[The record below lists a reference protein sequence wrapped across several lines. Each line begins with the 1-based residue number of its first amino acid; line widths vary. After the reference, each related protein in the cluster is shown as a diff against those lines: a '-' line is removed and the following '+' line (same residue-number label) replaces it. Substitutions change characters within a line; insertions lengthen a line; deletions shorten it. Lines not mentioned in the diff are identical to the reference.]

1 MIEAIQNPAIAIG
14 LVLGGLFV
22 LISLARV
29 SSKPK
34 YVKQEYFYSK
44 AERSFFGVL
53 EGALDH
59 NHRLFGKVR
68 VADILTPKKSF
79 SKSAWWKAFVKISS
93 KHFDYVICDRHTLMP
108 VAVVE
113 LDDKSHQ
120 SAKAIERDRF
130 IDMACQQAGLPIIRF
145 EAKARYNPGH
155 VRAKI
160 KDAILITASK
170 AKAA

>member
-1 MIEAIQNPAIAIG
+1 MIEAIQNPAVAIG
-14 LVLGGLFV
+14 LAVGGILLLG
-22 LISLARV
+22 SLARAT
-29 SSKPK
+29 SAPK
-34 YVKQEYFYSK
+34 YVKQEHFYSK

-53 EGALDH
+53 ESAIDA

-68 VADILTPKKSF
+68 VADILTPQKTF
-79 SKSAWWKAFVKISS
+79 SKNAWWKAFVKISS

-120 SAKAIERDRF
+120 SAKVMERDRF
-130 IDMACQQAGLPIIRF
+130 IDLACQQAGLPIIRF
-145 EAKARYNPGH
+145 EAKARYNPGQ

-160 KDAILITASK
+160 QDAILITASRV
-170 AKAA
+170 KAA